1 MTDLEK
7 KICENLNVKYGVF
20 TGNGTTAMYLVFKAL
35 NLQDKKVI
43 FPAISCTNPVN
54 AATFAG
60 YEVEFCDIQLK
71 DYTIDVTLLEKML
84 CTGEYGIVVPTHIYG
99 HRYNENQ
106 IRQLCRKYNVVLFE
120 DAAQSYYVGD
130 MDVSI
135 MSFGHTKVCE
145 TPLGGGIALTNDSYL
160 AESIRIEKQKLQE
173 TQKLHKSG
181 AQLFDEYREQYYK
194 IVEENTDWKVRN
206 RKLCELQM
214 NSEKYFIFDLQD
226 NGKIED
232 KIGQVNQVVDLRRK
246 KTEIYQKYLSEKY
259 IEKPQV
265 DDLFRW
271 RYTFLYNG
279 NRDVL
284 LKEARKQGIDIS
296 SWYYSL
302 AGIYKNQ
309 HLPNADILERK
320 VVNLWIDE
328 THTIEQIEREI
339 DILNKIMEADYAK
352 RKY

>member
-1 MTDLEK
+1 M
-7 KICENLNVKYGVF
+7 
-20 TGNGTTAMYLVFKAL
+20 
-35 NLQDKKVI
+35 
-43 FPAISCTNPVN
+43 
-54 AATFAG
+54 
-60 YEVEFCDIQLK
+60 
-71 DYTIDVTLLEKML
+71 
-84 CTGEYGIVVPTHIYG
+84 
-99 HRYNENQ
+99 
-106 IRQLCRKYNVVLFE
+106 
-120 DAAQSYYVGD
+120 
-130 MDVSI
+130 
-135 MSFGHTKVCE
+135 
-145 TPLGGGIALTNDSYL
+145 
-160 AESIRIEKQKLQE
+160 AESIRNEKEKLQE

-181 AQLFDEYREQYYK
+181 AQLFDEYRKQYYK